1 MRARAACSLGLSATK
16 QYCHQQPVN
25 SIFLSEQTST
35 STNHQPPVKRT
46 ASALGHWQMDPF
58 AGKSRKRRMENR
70 RWGWGERYHV
80 PSRSEGTESGSLVPV
95 LQPDFSVPDSAPP
108 RPRPCSPRPLFSS
121 LRRFVPVRSNCGGG
135 SRPATRWVLL
145 LLLLILS
152 VLSRIEAWWW
162 LG

>member
-35 STNHQPPVKRT
+35 STSHQPPVKRT
-46 ASALGHWQMDPF
+46 ASSLGHWQMDPF

-95 LQPDFSVPDSAPP
+95 LQPDFSVPDSSQVLKQPP
-108 RPRPCSPRPLFSS
+108 L
-121 LRRFVPVRSNCGGG
+121 VPVRAHPALSSLLSDDSCPSGPTVVVVAGRRRGG
-135 SRPATRWVLL
+135 S
-145 LLLLILS
+145 S
-152 VLSRIEAWWW
+152 SFCS
-162 LG
+162 